1 MSQTRTLP
9 IGVAWLL
16 SDMALVT
23 IMTVLVK
30 MSGANYPSVQI
41 VFIRSLIGLVSV
53 APLAWRHRAALR
65 NTRRW
70 GRHSFRVFC
79 NTLALNCNFA
89 ALTALPLALV
99 NAIGFTRPLVTLAL
113 ATFLLNERS
122 GPWRWIGA
130 SIGFLGVLIMIG
142 PSELPWNWGL
152 LAAFGTVAFG
162 SLATV
167 QARALAGENTT
178 VLMLF
183 YTVGLTLFTS
193 VPAALFWKPV
203 ATPDWPVLIVIGVLA
218 QAGQYCFLRA
228 YQSSP
233 ANQLAPFGYLS
244 IITAST
250 AGFLAFGEVPELTTI
265 IGIAIIISALALTAR
280 LDR

>member
-1 MSQTRTLP
+1 MSHTRALP

-41 VFIRSLIGLVSV
+41 VFIRSLIGLLSV
-53 APLAWRHRAALR
+53 APLAWRHRTALR

-142 PSELPWNWGL
+142 PSELPWNLGL
-152 LAAFGTVAFG
+152 LAALGTVAFG

-167 QARALAGENTT
+167 QTRALAGENTT

-203 ATPDWPVLIVIGVLA
+203 APPDWPVLIVIGVLA

-233 ANQLAPFGYLS
+233 ASQLAPFSYLS
-244 IITAST
+244 IIAASA
-250 AGFLAFGEVPELTTI
+250 AGFFAFGEVPELTTI
-265 IGIAIIISALALTAR
+265 LGIAIIISALVLTAR